1 MQPFHEV
8 RLGLQRS
15 KCEVIELEDLVVNSI
30 NSSTETLG
38 HGIEKLSESQIG
50 ILCIYSAFY
59 LQSEKFTRKRIIQD
73 FLFVVHL
80 HWDDFYILLL
90 SLTAHN

>member
-1 MQPFHEV
+1 MRLFHEV
-8 RLGLQRS
+8 RLGLQKS

-38 HGIEKLSESQIG
+38 RGIEKLSESQIG

-59 LQSEKFTRKRIIQD
+59 LQSENSPESGLSKTSCSQCISTR
-73 FLFVVHL
+73 V
-80 HWDDFYILLL
+80 DFYILLL
-90 SLTAHN
+90 SL